1 MALVP
6 GLTGEVT
13 TTVTPE
19 NTAAAVGSGG
29 VDVFATPMMI
39 GLMEMAALRLV
50 QPHLGEGETTV
61 GILVNVKHLAATPL
75 GMTVRATARLDE
87 VDGRRLLFTVE
98 AFDEREKIGEGVH
111 ERFVIQEEKFLART
125 AKKKLS

>member
-6 GLTGEVT
+6 GITGEAT

-29 VDVFATPMMI
+29 VDVYATPMMV
-39 GLMEMAALRLV
+39 GLMEMAALRGV
-50 QPHLGEGETTV
+50 QPYLAEGETTV
-61 GILVNVKHLAATPL
+61 GTVVNVKHLAATPL
-75 GMTVRATARLDE
+75 GMNVRATARLDQ

-98 AFDEREKIGEGVH
+98 AFDEKEKIGEGIH
-111 ERFVIQEEKFLART
+111 ERFIVGLQKFLERT
-125 AKKKLS
+125 EKKKLS

>member
-6 GLTGEVT
+6 GITGEAT
-13 TTVTPE
+13 TLVTPE

-29 VDVFATPMMI
+29 VDVYATPMMV

-50 QPHLGEGETTV
+50 QPLLAEGETTV
-61 GILVNVKHLAATPL
+61 GTVVNVKHLAATPL

-98 AFDEREKIGEGVH
+98 AFDEKEKIGEGVH
-111 ERFVIQEEKFLART
+111 ERFIVQIQKFLDRT